1 MKPRLLLLP
10 FACLAATLTH
20 AAPLVLE
27 NSALRVEIAPDSGR
41 ISVVDKADGHTWQQ
55 PVTDKPAA
63 APVYRVVSQKP
74 SALELSREFAAGKDK
89 PVTVRLRFML
99 PSPTAPDLR
108 VEATTDDLKA
118 PCGSMRFLEP
128 FALDAPHGVLA
139 VADYGNGHLYPL
151 DTQPFPRGSFSGD
164 RLDMPWVGLCDLNS
178 GRGYML
184 LLETSDDSEVTM
196 QRIATK
202 DSRSVVAP
210 QVTWRPQKGAF
221 GYPRS
226 VLYHFESKGGY
237 VALCKFYRQYAKAR
251 GLVVPFTE
259 KLKKNPNLSR
269 LFGAPDVWGDA
280 SLNFARAARAA
291 GVDKMLI
298 HGKPAKPADMRAV
311 NDLGYLTSEYDNYTD
326 ILEAKDGKIDSNH
339 AILPD
344 HAVLKNDQQRMT
356 AWLTWDKKTQFMKRC
371 PTLWV
376 DAAKATAEK
385 VLKEWPFIG
394 RFIDVTTA
402 EGLYECY
409 DPKHPMTRTQKRE
422 CGPALH
428 RVFRDRKLVMG
439 GEHGIWWCV
448 PMVDY
453 IEGMMSG
460 GYASWPAG
468 HLIHP
473 KSKDEEFEGAW
484 GKLKTKWESYAKW
497 GIGHEWRAPLW
508 ELVFHDCIVTTW
520 YWGDASDWLLDAAPE
535 ITPKKDAYNILYGT
549 IPLLWA
555 NAGGSW
561 AKDRAVFLR
570 TYRNTCKLHE
580 ILATQELVSHEFL
593 TADHAVQATK
603 FSDGTECVVNFG
615 PKPAVATIGDKD
627 YVLPQNGWAVKGPRI
642 EQSLVQ
648 EGDATVTRIR
658 TPGYAFSDRSG
669 VPVTL
674 RTEGDGR
681 IRITADKATDR
692 VSVPP
697 VIIAPDW
704 KADGALLY
712 RLDDQGRLTDTLAF
726 QPGAEGAIEFG
737 PAAAGASFMLVW
749 GKAARQPDLRVAEV
763 KLSAPSV
770 REGDVPR
777 ATATIANIGAGLAS
791 RAAVEFT
798 LDGVV
803 LRRTMIDLKSHAEM
817 SVTADIDTAS
827 LDGEHRLMVTVNRES
842 RIAEISK
849 QNNQSEQTIFIA
861 PDWSRWPQRKLLR
874 VAAGGVARE
883 DEVVMTPLKLPEGA
897 DPASVRVAET
907 DANGQPTNLL
917 PSQLDGDELAF
928 ILRGKLAANES
939 RRVVVAWRP
948 GSAGVSPASKAR
960 PQESARTA
968 SSFSHRKAG
977 GTPALPGGFWRPTS
991 EAIIAPGYEARFE
1004 NGTIAFL
1011 APRKDGVTG
1020 RRFIKDLMLSSKET
1034 GWSDEPGTVEKFEIE
1049 HAGPV
1054 GTIIHVR
1061 KALKAGVVYDK
1072 RYTFYPSRF
1081 DLDITVNKPAG
1092 GLYSR
1097 AYYAAVGT
1105 YTDDKG
1111 LKATV
1116 DGKGDGENIYGQ
1128 NRHPKWYAVF
1138 APDWAHSCVA
1148 LSPLDHNA
1156 YWDAGSHWGGI
1167 GLTTGKTSGIRMSYV
1182 IHPGA
1187 SDATF
1192 AVEDHR
1198 RLTVPVTVA
1207 WE

>member
-1 MKPRLLLLP
+1 MKSKLFLLP
-10 FACLAATLTH
+10 FACWAATVSH

-27 NSALRVEIAPDSGR
+27 NSALRVEIAPESGR
-41 ISVVDKADGHTWQQ
+41 IGVVDKVSGQIWQQ
-55 PVTDKPAA
+55 PVPDKPVA
-63 APVYRVVSQKP
+63 APVYRVLSSKP
-74 SALELSREFAAGKDK
+74 GGLELARDFAAGKDK
-89 PVTVRLRFML
+89 PMTLRLRFTL
-99 PSPTAPDLR
+99 PGANAADLR
-108 VEATTDDLKA
+108 VEATADDLKA
-118 PCGSMRFLEP
+118 PCGNPRFLEP
-128 FALDAPHGVLA
+128 FVLDAPRGVLA
-139 VADYGNGHLYPL
+139 VADYCNGHLYPL
-151 DTQPFPRGSFSGD
+151 DTQPFPRGSFAGD
-164 RLDMPWVGLCDLNS
+164 RLDMPWVALCDLDS

-184 LLETSDDSEVTM
+184 LLETSDDCDVRMEKVT
-196 QRIATK
+196 AK
-202 DSRSVVAP
+202 DGRALVAP
-210 QVTWRPQKGAF
+210 QVTWRAQKGAF

-226 VLYHFESKGGY
+226 VLYHFEPKGGY
-237 VALCKFYRQYAKAR
+237 VALCKFYRQYAKTR
-251 GLVVPFTE
+251 GLIVPFTE
-259 KLKKNPNLSR
+259 KLKKNPNLTR
-269 LFGAPDVWGDA
+269 LFGAPDVWGNA
-280 SLNFARAARAA
+280 SLAFAREAKAA

-298 HGKPAKPADMRAV
+298 HGRPAKPADMRAI

-339 AILPD
+339 APLPD
-344 HAVLKNDQQRMT
+344 HAVLKSDQQRMT
-356 AWLTWDKKTQFMKRC
+356 AWLTWDKKTQYMKRC

-376 DAAKATAEK
+376 DAAKATAER
-385 VLKEWPFIG
+385 VLKEWPFVG

-422 CGPALH
+422 CGPALL
-428 RVFRDRKLVMG
+428 RVFRDHKLVMG

-448 PMVDY
+448 PVVDY

-535 ITPKKDAYNILYGT
+535 ITPKKDAYNVLYGT

-555 NAGGSW
+555 DAGGSW
-561 AKDRAVFLR
+561 VRDRALFLR

-580 ILATQELVSHEFL
+580 ILATQEMVSHEFL

-627 YVLPQNGWAVKGPRI
+627 YLLPQNGWAVKGPRI

-648 EGDATVTRIR
+648 EGEATVTRIR

-681 IRITADKATDR
+681 IRITTDKATDR
-692 VSVPP
+692 VNVPP
-697 VIIAPDW
+697 VIVTPDW
-704 KADGALLY
+704 KPDGALLY

-726 QPGAEGAIEFG
+726 QSGAEGAIEFG
-737 PAAAGASFMLVW
+737 PAKAGESFMLIW
-749 GKAARQPDLRVAEV
+749 GKSARQPDLRVAAV
-763 KLSAPSV
+763 KLTASSV
-770 REGDVPR
+770 RQGDPLR
-777 ATATIANIGAGLAS
+777 ATATITNAGAMPAP
-791 RAAVEFT
+791 RAAVEFA

-803 LRRTMIDLKSHAEM
+803 LRRTTVDLKGRAETSVIAEM
-817 SVTADIDTAS
+817 DTAA
-827 LDGEHRLMVTVNRES
+827 LDGEHRLTVTVNREG

-849 QNNQSEQTIFIA
+849 QNNQVEQTLFVA
-861 PDWSRWPQRKLLR
+861 PDWSRWPNRKLLR
-874 VAAGGVARE
+874 VGAGGVARE
-883 DEVVMTPLKLPEGA
+883 DEVVVTQLKLPDDA
-897 DPASVRVAET
+897 DPTSVRVAET
-907 DANGQPTNLL
+907 DVSGQPTELL
-917 PSQLDGDELAF
+917 PSQLEGGELAF

-939 RRVVVAWRP
+939 RRVVVAWRE
-948 GSAGVSPASKAR
+948 GKPAS
-960 PQESARTA
+960 P
-968 SSFSHRKAG
+968 SSRCERKAG
-977 GTPALPGGFWRPTS
+977 GTPAVPTGFWRADA
-991 EAIIAPGYEARFE
+991 EAIVAPGYEARFE

-1011 APRKDGVTG
+1011 APRKNGVTG
-1020 RRFIKDLMLSSKET
+1020 RCFIKSLMLSSKET
-1034 GWSDEPGTVEKFEIE
+1034 GWSEEPGTVEKFEVE
-1049 HAGPV
+1049 YAGPV
-1054 GTIIHVR
+1054 RTIIRVR

-1097 AYYAAVGT
+1097 AYYAAAGT
-1105 YTDDKG
+1105 YADDKG

-1128 NRHPKWYAVF
+1128 NKRPKWYAVY
-1138 APDWAHSCVA
+1138 ASDWAHSCVA
-1148 LSPLDHNA
+1148 LSPSDHIA

-1167 GLTTGKTSGIRMSYV
+1167 GLTSVNTSGIRMSYV

-1187 SDATF
+1187 ADAKF
-1192 AVEDHR
+1192 AEEDYR
-1198 RLTVPVTVA
+1198 RLTAPVTVT